1 MKKHSVGVALL
12 VVLGILSACSGDSSS
27 PTEPGGPGRTVAL
40 GQEYELRVGE
50 TVRLAGSP
58 QVDATLVRVFN
69 DSRCP
74 VDVACPTAGTVD
86 VELRVTRASGAPLS
100 GIARFNG
107 VQQEGA
113 VGLQGYTFLIQR
125 FLPARR
131 SGQEILQSEYR
142 VFLISTVDRV

>member
-12 VVLGILSACSGDSSS
+12 VMLGILSACSGDGSS
-27 PTEPGGPGRTVAL
+27 PTEPGGPGRTVLL

-58 QVDATLVRVFN
+58 EVDVTLVRVFN

-74 VDVACPTAGTVD
+74 IDVVCATAGTVD
-86 VELRVTRASGAPLS
+86 VELQVSRPPGATLS

-107 VQQEGA
+107 IQQDGA
-113 VGLQGYTFLIQR
+113 FGLQGYTFLIQR
-125 FLPARR
+125 VLPARR
-131 SGQEILQSEYR
+131 SGQEIPQSEYR
-142 VFLISTVDRV
+142 VVLISSIDRL